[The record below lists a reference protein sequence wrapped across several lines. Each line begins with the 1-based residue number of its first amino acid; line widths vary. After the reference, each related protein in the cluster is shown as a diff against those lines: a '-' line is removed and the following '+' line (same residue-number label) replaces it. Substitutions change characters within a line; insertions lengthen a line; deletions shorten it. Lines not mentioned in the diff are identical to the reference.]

1 MSSKTLKALCALLI
15 AATAGSALAAD
26 LSPAYVGADV
36 GSQFDGKNSSLVRV
50 YGGYNV
56 GSTALFG
63 KQQEHALEVMAFTLR
78 TESTLYRFGD
88 DAYYGGDAVRANG
101 IGINWASAL
110 KLDDN
115 WSLTSRLGGNY
126 AWAKTSYRFG
136 SGWDQRHDRGGVT
149 VGLGLAYR
157 LNPHVSLTLDLSYM
171 PVRLSPTE
179 KNDKPTL
186 GTGLRYN
193 F

>member
-1 MSSKTLKALCALLI
+1 MSSKMLKALGALLI
-15 AATAGSALAAD
+15 VGGAGSALATD
-26 LSPAYVGADV
+26 LSPAYIGADV

-56 GSTALFG
+56 GSNELFG
-63 KQQEHALEVMAFTLR
+63 KPQVHALELMAFTLR
-78 TESTLYRFGD
+78 SESTQYRFSD
-88 DAYYGGDAVRANG
+88 FSYIGGDAVRANG
-101 IGINWASAL
+101 IGVNWTSAL
-110 KLDDN
+110 RLDDN
-115 WSLTSRLGGNY
+115 WALTGRLGGQY
-126 AWAKTSYRFG
+126 AWATTRYRFD
-136 SGWDQRHDRGGVT
+136 SPSDRYERGGVT
-149 VGLGLAYR
+149 AGLGLAYR

-171 PVRLSPTE
+171 PIHVNRYE